1 MVNLGP
7 DFIILNHD
15 FAVKHCLLLFV
26 IEAGGGDLLDLVKK
40 RRLPYPENIFRTDS
54 LLLQNYMS
62 RANFFTFTASCT
74 FVVINVCTEIR
85 NCDCL

>member
-40 RRLPYPENIFRTDS
+40 RRLPYPENIFRTDN
-54 LLLQNYMS
+54 LLFPL
-62 RANFFTFTASCT
+62 
-74 FVVINVCTEIR
+74 TELYVSGKLLYIYRILYICR
-85 NCDCL
+85 NQCVHRNP